1 MLLSDRNVMWI
12 RQVRSLIS
20 CIQNE
25 MNAFLLARLVEY
37 CTIVLNSYRA
47 ESVIVFIY
55 TSTFSVQITIYYLE
69 AMMSH

>member
-1 MLLSDRNVMWI
+1 MWI
-12 RQVRSLIS
+12 RQVRNLIS

-47 ESVIVFIY
+47 ESVIVYLYKYIF
-55 TSTFSVQITIYYLE
+55 STYILLCIYY
-69 AMMSH
+69 SS